1 MAIIKIT
8 ELQSVNQ
15 VEELSNEDLTSVVG
29 GLVGGLLGP
38 TEPGAAGG
46 GPFDIIPIVGPLL
59 SGLLGGFLGGPAV

>member
-8 ELQSVNQ
+8 ELQPVNQ

-29 GLVGGLLGP
+29 GLVAGLFGP
-38 TEPGAAGG
+38 TEPGAAPV
-46 GPFDIIPIVGPLL
+46 GPFDIIPIVGPIL